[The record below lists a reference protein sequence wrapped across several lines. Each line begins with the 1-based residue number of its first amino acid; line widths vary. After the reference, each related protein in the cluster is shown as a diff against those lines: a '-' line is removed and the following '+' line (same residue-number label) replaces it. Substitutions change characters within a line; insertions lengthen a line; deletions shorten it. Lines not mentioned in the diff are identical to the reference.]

1 MTAGGRTLVFG
12 DDTRSFLAIVRS
24 LGRGGIEVHAA
35 PTDFTSPALAS
46 RYVSKVHRL
55 PPFVGDGTNW
65 CTKTESLLSREPFD
79 LIIPCDERTIL
90 PFDRYR
96 GRFAGLARVALPD
109 APALQILFDK
119 EKTRDLAIS
128 CGVPVAPG
136 RRVKPGDDADRLI
149 AEFGL
154 PLVLKPCQ
162 SFRLETLHSRA
173 RVEVLERGAGAAE
186 ALVEIGDVPHLVES
200 HFPGHGA
207 GVSVLA
213 SRGRV
218 LQAFQHS
225 RARERGGAGFYRVS
239 RPLAPDLL
247 EAVERMTAAISFTG
261 VAMFEFRVTTPCG
274 RWILL
279 EVNARP
285 WGSMPL
291 AVALGVDF
299 PLRWYRLL
307 VTGQETPS
315 IAYRTGVFGRN
326 LIPDAHQ
333 ILAEVRERKSS
344 WPAVIRHLAVTFGD
358 FRRLLI
364 GREHL
369 DVLVSDD
376 PSPGLLE
383 LWNEAN
389 GTTSR
394 LLQRLP
400 GASLLQSLADRRL
413 VRNVMARSHAAPA
426 IVIML
431 CRGNICRSPV
441 AAELLRRDLSTSRPD
456 LIVVS
461 AGMLPR
467 EGAQSPP
474 AAVLAARRFG
484 VDLTMHRSNY
494 LADEAAEKATLVVAF
509 DRRNIDDLRGRNPA
523 LLAKTVML
531 GSFLRGLHRQREI
544 RDPDGAD
551 IATFERAYATIEAGV
566 RGLADAIGA
575 SRAT

>member
-1 MTAGGRTLVFG
+1 MTARGRTLVFG

-24 LGRGGIEVHAA
+24 LGRAGIDVHAA
-35 PTDFTSPALAS
+35 PADFASPALTS
-46 RYVSKVHRL
+46 RYLSKVHRL
-55 PPFVGDGTNW
+55 PPFVGDGADW
-65 CTKTESLLSREPFD
+65 CTKIEALLSREPFD

-90 PFDRYR
+90 PFDQYR

-109 APALQILFDK
+109 ASALQILFDK

-136 RRVKPGDDADRLI
+136 RRVRPGDDAGRLI

-154 PLVLKPCQ
+154 PLVLKPCR
-162 SFRLETLHSRA
+162 SFRLGTLHSRSQ
-173 RVEVLERGAGAAE
+173 VEILERSEGVAE
-186 ALVEIGDVPHLVES
+186 ALAEIGDVAHLAES
-200 HFPGHGA
+200 YFPGNGA
-207 GVSVLA
+207 GVSILA

-261 VAMFEFRVTTPCG
+261 VAMFEFRITTPCG

-315 IAYRTGVFGRN
+315 IPYRTGVFGRN

-333 ILAEVRERKSS
+333 ILAGTRERRSN
-344 WPAVIRHLAVTFGD
+344 WLAVIRHLAAAFGE
-358 FRRLLI
+358 FGHLLI
-364 GREHL
+364 GREHW

-376 PSPGLLE
+376 PSPGLVE
-383 LWNEAN
+383 FWKEAKE
-389 GTTSR
+389 TTSR
-394 LLQRLP
+394 LVQRLP
-400 GASLLQSLADRRL
+400 GTRLLLRLADRRL
-413 VRNVMARSHAAPA
+413 VRQVMARSHAAPV
-426 IVIML
+426 IVTML

-441 AAELLRRDLSTSRPD
+441 AAELLRRELFTSMPD

-467 EGAQSPP
+467 EGAQSPR
-474 AAVLAARRFG
+474 AAILAAQKFG
-484 VDLTMHRSNY
+484 VDLTTHRSNY
-494 LADEAAEKATLVVAF
+494 LSDEAAEKATLIVAF
-509 DRRNIDDLRGRNPA
+509 DRRNLDDLRGRNPA

-531 GSFLRGLHRQREI
+531 GSFVHGSRRQREI

-551 IATFERAYATIEAGV
+551 IATFERTYAAIAAGV
-566 RGLADAIGA
+566 RGLAAEITA